1 MDNTHSY
8 NGSLTA
14 EQFLFY
20 EVRIA
25 AKMYLNGKKI
35 EEAVEEI
42 KKDNLFQYPTERQ
55 VSRLAR
61 ACYKRMDALDDE
73 ALVRDLAYAP
83 TEIAKQINLYAIMR
97 YNRLVW
103 EFMVSV
109 ISISLEKTS
118 ILSLRDCKR
127 RMILLRHG
135 VRQQSIKSR
144 ASSCVC

>member
-61 ACYKRMDALDDE
+61 ACYKRMDALDDDWRKVSKSGFQF
-73 ALVRDLAYAP
+73 LSKRH
-83 TEIAKQINLYAIMR
+83 QFFLY
-97 YNRLVW
+97 
-103 EFMVSV
+103 E
-109 ISISLEKTS
+109 T
-118 ILSLRDCKR
+118 
-127 RMILLRHG
+127 
-135 VRQQSIKSR
+135 
-144 ASSCVC
+144 ASAG

>member
-25 AKMYLNGKKI
+25 AKLYLDGKKI

-83 TEIAKQINLYAIMR
+83 TEIAKQIDDVFTKLIFSKIFSE
-97 YNRLVW
+97 V
-103 EFMVSV
+103 
-109 ISISLEKTS
+109 
-118 ILSLRDCKR
+118 
-127 RMILLRHG
+127 
-135 VRQQSIKSR
+135 
-144 ASSCVC
+144 

>member
-73 ALVRDLAYAP
+73 ALV
-83 TEIAKQINLYAIMR
+83 
-97 YNRLVW
+97 
-103 EFMVSV
+103 
-109 ISISLEKTS
+109 
-118 ILSLRDCKR
+118 LSL
-127 RMILLRHG
+127 IHISEPTRH
-135 VRQQSIKSR
+135 
-144 ASSCVC
+144 